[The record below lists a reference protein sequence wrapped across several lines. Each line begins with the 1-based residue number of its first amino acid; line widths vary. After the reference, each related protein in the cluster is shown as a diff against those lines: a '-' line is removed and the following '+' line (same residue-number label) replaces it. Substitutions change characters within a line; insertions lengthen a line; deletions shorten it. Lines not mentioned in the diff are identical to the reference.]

1 MSKYKI
7 AFIVPY
13 FGKMNNYFDLW
24 LTSCKN
30 NPTIDW
36 IIFTDDKYKYK
47 YPPNVKVHYITFE
60 EMKNKVQSK
69 FDFKISLSSPYK
81 LCDYR
86 VTYGEVFEE
95 YLQEYDFWGYCDTD
109 TIWGN
114 IRKFITDDILEEYDK
129 VLDSGHFSI
138 YKNNYTLN
146 TAYKRL
152 TCENCYNYKEVF
164 TNDDSYAFDEWGK
177 NKGINRLLLDNGFK
191 IYYHKILFADINIR
205 TYSLINTR
213 ENYGLIEDQKIE
225 KRKKYIAYEY
235 KNGELIQNCII
246 NNELIKHEE
255 LYIHL
260 QKRPMK
266 KDVINYSE
274 SFVIIPPNKFINK
287 IQEINQAFLKKKC
300 RRRFIYLHY
309 YKIRY
314 RNLKNKIKKIIKRR
328 K

>member
-36 IIFTDDKYKYK
+36 IIFTDDKYEYK

-69 FDFKISLSSPYK
+69 FDFNISLSNPYK
-81 LCDYR
+81 LCDYK

-114 IRKFITDDILEEYDK
+114 IRKFITDDVLKVYDK

-152 TCENCYNYKEVF
+152 TCKDCYNYKEVF
-164 TNDDSYAFDEWGK
+164 TSDDSYAFDEWGK
-177 NKGINRLLLDNGFK
+177 NKGINRILLNNGFK
-191 IYYHKILFADINIR
+191 IYYDKILFSDIKVNK
-205 TYSLINTR
+205 YSLRNTR
-213 ENYGLIEDQKIE
+213 EDYGTDEIKNFE
-225 KRKKYIAYEY
+225 KLKRYIAFEY
-235 KNGELIQNCII
+235 KYGNLIQYSIKDDEII
-246 NNELIKHEE
+246 KNEE

-266 KDVINYSE
+266 KNTSDYSE
-274 SFVIIPPNKFINK
+274 EFIIIAPNKIITSKEKINK
-287 IQEINQAFLKKKC
+287 EFLMQHCKEHG
-300 RRRFIYLHY
+300 IYTQY
-309 YKIRY
+309 YKILY
-314 RNLKNKIKKIIKRR
+314 SNIKRR
-328 K
+328 LYRYFNKI